1 MLLDLFIIP
10 NTLQRMQEGHLG
22 QGEAREFQARGL
34 EEKVREAEE
43 LAARLPLEVISMTM
57 VLSCYGGR
65 DLAKRERHPLCTDYY

>member
-1 MLLDLFIIP
+1 M
-10 NTLQRMQEGHLG
+10 G

-57 VLSCYGGR
+57 VCVMIMLKKFQVEVAGQAEGMR
-65 DLAKRERHPLCTDYY
+65 L

>member
-1 MLLDLFIIP
+1 
-10 NTLQRMQEGHLG
+10 MQEGHLG

-57 VLSCYGGR
+57 VCVMIMLKKFQVEVAGQAEGR
-65 DLAKRERHPLCTDYY
+65 RL